1 VSRVA
6 YVNGRYRPFRD
17 AGVAIEDRAL
27 QFADGVYEVCLV
39 LAGRIVDWDRHAARL
54 ARSLA
59 ALRIAAP
66 VAPAALASIVGECV
80 HRNRVGDGLLYIQV
94 TRGTAHRDHPFPAA
108 ARPTLIVS
116 ARNKPLPAA
125 TIANGVAVAT
135 TADLRWQRCDIKTT
149 ALLANVL
156 AKQEAR
162 ERGAFEA
169 WLVDVDAR
177 VTEGSSTNAWIVT
190 PAGTIVTRPLDGAV
204 LAGVTREVAV
214 ELIRRAGLPLEERA
228 FTLAEAFA
236 AAEAFLTSTSS
247 TVVPVVRIDAR
258 PVGAGVPGPLT
269 RRVQALFR
277 GHLDRQAL

>member
-1 VSRVA
+1 MSRVA
-6 YVNGRYRPFRD
+6 YVNGRYWPFRD
-17 AGVAIEDRAL
+17 AHVAIEDRAL

-39 LAGRIVDWDRHAARL
+39 LAGRVIDWDRHAARL

-66 VAPAALASIVGECV
+66 VAPAALATIVGECV
-80 HRNRVGDGLLYIQV
+80 RRNRVGDGLLYLQV
-94 TRGTAHRDHPFPAA
+94 TRGTARRDHPFPGT

-125 TIANGVAVAT
+125 TIASGVAVVT

-169 WLVDVDAR
+169 WLVDAEAHI
-177 VTEGSSTNAWIVT
+177 TEGSSTNAWIVT
-190 PAGTIVTRPLDGAV
+190 AAGTIVTRPLDRTV
-204 LAGVTREVAV
+204 LAGVTREVAI
-214 ELIRRAGLPLEERA
+214 ELIRRAGLPFEERS
-228 FTLAEAFA
+228 FTLTEAFA

-247 TVVPVVRIDAR
+247 VVVPVVRIDAR
-258 PVGAGVPGPLT
+258 PVGAGAPGLVT
-269 RRVQALFR
+269 RRVQKLFR
-277 GHLDRQAL
+277 DHLGR

>member
-1 VSRVA
+1 MSRVA
-6 YVNGRYRPFRD
+6 YVNGRYWPFRD
-17 AGVAIEDRAL
+17 AHVAIEDRAL

-39 LAGRIVDWDRHAARL
+39 LAGRIIDWDRHAARL

-66 VAPAALASIVGECV
+66 VAPAALAAIVGECV
-80 HRNRVGDGLLYIQV
+80 RRNRVGDGLLYLQV
-94 TRGTAHRDHPFPAA
+94 TRGTARRDHPFPGA

-116 ARNKPLPAA
+116 ARNKPLPSAA
-125 TIANGVAVAT
+125 IANGVAVVT

-169 WLVDVDAR
+169 WLVDAGDR
-177 VTEGSSTNAWIVT
+177 ITEGSSTNAWIVT
-190 PAGTIVTRPLDGAV
+190 AAGTIVTRPLDRAV
-204 LAGVTREVAV
+204 LAGVTREVAI
-214 ELIRRAGLPLEERA
+214 ELIRSARLPLEERA

-247 TVVPVVRIDAR
+247 VVVPVVRIDAR
-258 PVGAGVPGPLT
+258 LVGAGAPGPLT
-269 RRVQALFR
+269 RRVQELFR
-277 GHLDRQAL
+277 GHLGR